1 MSELQYIDSKGAVHC
16 VVIFSTNHDVLAPPT
31 HTHTD
36 FFFYIDSTK
45 EIGQIMSF
53 VTGSL

>member
-36 FFFYIDSTK
+36 FFFNIDSTK